1 MQLLSWF
8 TNSKYFFPTP
18 SLPFR
23 PAQFMGDQVAGGSL
37 SKYGINLGP
46 MALSW
51 GFRFVNGQLESF
63 TGRVLSRA
71 YQRQKKASRG
81 YESPE
86 ARAERKAARKA
97 AKKEAK
103 QEAEKKRCEVEEAE
117 AKRRKE
123 AADKATDTLFPS
135 AANSNNA
142 DFEESRKEFQQQVE
156 TFDIDDL
163 D

>member
-8 TNSKYFFPTP
+8 TSSKYFFPTP

-23 PAQFMGDQVAGGSL
+23 PAQFMGDKVAGGPL
-37 SKYGINLGP
+37 SQYGLNLGP
-46 MALSW
+46 MAISW
-51 GFRFVNGQLESF
+51 GFRFVSGRLESF

-71 YQRQKKASRG
+71 YQRQKKSSRE

-86 ARAERKAARKA
+86 ARVERKAARKA
-97 AKKEAK
+97 AKKAAK
-103 QEAEKKRCEVEEAE
+103 QEAEKNRYEAEEAE

-123 AADKATDTLFPS
+123 AADNATDTLFPS